1 MPGAERDVL
10 AAEPIRL
17 RRYTWGLVLCWTVA
31 IAVVLTWNFFD
42 KRQEAIAIARSEASG
57 AWKKE
62 AAVYQWAADT
72 GDIYIPVTPQMPP
85 DANLSHLPD
94 RDIST
99 PSGRKLTLISP
110 PKIMN
115 EVHQIA
121 HERHGYEGHISSLQP
136 IDSKNAP
143 DAWEKKALEEFARG
157 EPEAVSES
165 SIGGARYLRFMR
177 PLVIDESCL
186 MCHAEQGYKV
196 GDIRGGLSIAVP
208 MASVWGTQLPSVLH
222 RLIGYG
228 GMWVLGLLGI
238 AFLSRH
244 LQRQV
249 SKRQAVEEKLREAH
263 FLLEQRVADR
273 TAELAKANADL
284 QTEIAERGRQSNG
297 SWRANSGSAA
307 TSNRA
312 WWAWRSSRP
321 NKSGWKSTI
330 ACVKSLAT
338 RRMRF
343 S

>member
-1 MPGAERDVL
+1 M
-10 AAEPIRL
+10 
-17 RRYTWGLVLCWTVA
+17 
-31 IAVVLTWNFFD
+31 
-42 KRQEAIAIARSEASG
+42 
-57 AWKKE
+57 
-62 AAVYQWAADT
+62 
-72 GDIYIPVTPQMPP
+72 
-85 DANLSHLPD
+85 
-94 RDIST
+94 
-99 PSGRKLTLISP
+99 
-110 PKIMN
+110 
-115 EVHQIA
+115 
-121 HERHGYEGHISSLQP
+121 
-136 IDSKNAP
+136 
-143 DAWEKKALEEFARG
+143 EEFARG

-284 QTEIAERGRQSNG
+284 QTEIAERRQAEQWLLESDQRFRGYFEQGVVGMAILSPQQEWVEVNHRLCQILGYTEDEVLVRPWSELTHPEDRLAEEEQFQQLLKGIMKRFVLNKRLIHKDGRPVDV
-297 SWRANSGSAA
+297 RLAA
-307 TSNRA
+307 QCMRKQDGA
-312 WWAWRSSRP
+312 VD
-321 NKSGWKSTI
+321 
-330 ACVKSLAT
+330 CVLVLVQEMGRHPPT
-338 RRMRF
+338 
-343 S
+343 